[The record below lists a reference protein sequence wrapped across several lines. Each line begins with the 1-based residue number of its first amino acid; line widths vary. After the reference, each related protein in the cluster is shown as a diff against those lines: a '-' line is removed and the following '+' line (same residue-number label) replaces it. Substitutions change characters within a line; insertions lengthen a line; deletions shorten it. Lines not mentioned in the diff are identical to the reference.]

1 MTSNPAVGSKMR
13 RLHDLLTD
21 IKAILREPDR
31 GNFAQAI
38 RHVDSG
44 LAALKTDPTDTA
56 GAVGWCERVRPLIVI
71 TMATYAP
78 MGGRGESAAQKN
90 ERASRLLGEILA
102 V

>member
-1 MTSNPAVGSKMR
+1 MR

-38 RHVDSG
+38 RHLDSG
-44 LAALKTDPTDTA
+44 LAALKNDPTDTA
-56 GAVGWCERVRPLIVI
+56 GAVGGCERARPRILI

-78 MGGRGESAAQKN
+78 MGGRGESAAEKN